1 MDTLSIQVPG
11 FKNSFDVKVNC
22 LFVYTAHNLASG
34 FTFGSLMAQLV
45 QNQNLSFTFFCLD
58 TNLASLL
65 GPFTLTQRS
74 SQVVTWNVATM
85 FPGEDANLAS
95 LLGDHKGKPDILML
109 ALQEVKSQPQNLLA
123 GKNRETHKQREPVM
137 RILIGSSFQIT
148 WWQGRTH
155 GPRACGAALHLSV
168 MSRCAPL
175 CIFT

>member
-58 TNLASLL
+58 TNLSPLLAPFSL
-65 GPFTLTQRS
+65 TRRS

-123 GKNRETHKQREPVM
+123 GDWETHKQRGEPIM
-137 RILIGSSFQIT
+137 RILIGSLFQIT
-148 WWQGRTH
+148 WWQGRIH
-155 GPRACGAALHLSV
+155 GPRACGAALLLSV
-168 MSRCAPL
+168 MSRCASL
-175 CIFT
+175 